1 MIRSSEIIS
10 QFYYLFPLHRC
21 AYKLINRKEDKM
33 LRGTTKLFSS
43 LICCSIALLLL
54 IYSSSA
60 ATYRNIPNKYQRT
73 IDSQLEAD
81 FEYYIKSQRN
91 RKRLAASDRTS
102 FVVYDISKNKKLVSI
117 NEDRQMMAAS
127 IIKNFVMLAYF
138 HEVKYGRQKHTDNN
152 KGHLRAM
159 IRVSSNSSTNY
170 FINLLG
176 GPARVDRILKANYPY
191 FKQTK
196 IVEKIPYGGRT
207 YKNMTSA
214 RDLSTFF
221 LRLWQNKLPFSEKMK
236 WYFKLKNG
244 DYIFKQTYIPASVAV
259 YNKTGTVYGLVGDG
273 GVLVLKDP
281 QGRSRPYIF
290 IGMMEDRTKTNR
302 RNRWESF
309 YNWKNR
315 RANIIRR
322 LSEKAYKYIY
332 ENHYGGRLAR
342 RN

>member
-1 MIRSSEIIS
+1 M
-10 QFYYLFPLHRC
+10 F
-21 AYKLINRKEDKM
+21 
-33 LRGTTKLFSS
+33 RGTAKLFIFFIS
-43 LICCSIALLLL
+43 CSIILLLP

-60 ATYRNIPNKYQRT
+60 ATYRNIPSKYQST

-81 FEYYIKSQRN
+81 FEYYIKSQRR
-91 RKRLAASDRTS
+91 RKRLASSDRTS

-117 NEDRQMMAAS
+117 NEERQMMAAS

-138 HEVKYGRQKHTDNN
+138 HEVKYGRQRHTDNN

-159 IRVSSNSSTNY
+159 IKVSSNSSTNY

-176 GPARVDRILKANYPY
+176 GTARVNRILKANYPD

-196 IVEKIPYGGRT
+196 IVEKIPPSGRT
-207 YKNMTSA
+207 YRNMTSA
-214 RDLSTFF
+214 RDMNTFF
-221 LRLWQNKLPFSEKMK
+221 LLLWQNKLPHSDKMK

-244 DYIFKQTYIPASVAV
+244 DYIFKQTYIPASVEV

-273 GVLVLKDP
+273 GILVLKDP

-290 IGMMEDRTKTNR
+290 IGLMEDRTKTNR
-302 RNRWESF
+302 RNRWQSF
-309 YNWKNR
+309 FDWKNR

-332 ENHYGGRLAR
+332 ENHYGGRLTR

>member
-1 MIRSSEIIS
+1 
-10 QFYYLFPLHRC
+10 
-21 AYKLINRKEDKM
+21 M
-33 LRGTTKLFSS
+33 LRGKTKLFTF
-43 LICCSIALLLL
+43 LICCNIALLLP
-54 IYSSSA
+54 IYGSSA
-60 ATYRNIPNKYQRT
+60 ASYRNIPNKYQST
-73 IDSQLEAD
+73 IDSQLEAE
-81 FEYYIKSQRN
+81 FEYYIKNLRR
-91 RKRLAASDRTS
+91 RKRLSASDRTS

-138 HEVKYGRQKHTDNN
+138 HEVKYRRQQHTDNN
-152 KGHLRAM
+152 RGHLRAM
-159 IRVSSNSSTNY
+159 IQKSSNSSTNY
-170 FINLLG
+170 FIRLLG
-176 GPARVDRILKANYPY
+176 GPARVSRILKTNYPY
-191 FKQTK
+191 FKQTR
-196 IVEKIPYGGRT
+196 IVEYIPYTGRT

-221 LRLWQNKLPFSEKMK
+221 LRLWQDRLPHSDKMK

-244 DYIFKQTYIPASVAV
+244 DYIFKQTYIPAYVEV

-281 QGRSRPYIF
+281 RGRSRPYIF
-290 IGMMEDRTKTNR
+290 IGLMEDRSKTDR

-309 YNWKNR
+309 YSWKDR
-315 RANIIRR
+315 RATILRR

>member
-1 MIRSSEIIS
+1 
-10 QFYYLFPLHRC
+10 
-21 AYKLINRKEDKM
+21 M
-33 LRGTTKLFSS
+33 LRGTAKLFIFFIS
-43 LICCSIALLLL
+43 CSIALLLP
-54 IYSSSA
+54 ICSSSA
-60 ATYRNIPNKYQRT
+60 ATYRNIPSKYQNT

-81 FEYYIKSQRN
+81 FEYYIKSQRS

-138 HEVKYGRQKHTDNN
+138 HEVKYGRQKHTDHNRGN
-152 KGHLRAM
+152 LRAM
-159 IRVSSNSSTNY
+159 ILKSSNPSTNY
-170 FINLLG
+170 FIRLLG
-176 GPARVDRILKANYPY
+176 GPARVNRILKTNYPY
-191 FKQTK
+191 FKQTR
-196 IVEKIPYGGRT
+196 IVEYIPPSGRT

-221 LRLWQNKLPFSEKMK
+221 LRLWQNRLPHSDKMK
-236 WYFKLKNG
+236 YYFKLKNG
-244 DYIFKQTYIPASVAV
+244 DYIFKQTYIPAYVEV

-281 QGRSRPYIF
+281 QGRPRPYIF
-290 IGMMEDRTKTNR
+290 IGLMEDRTKTNS
-302 RNRWESF
+302 RNRWLSF
-309 YNWKNR
+309 YDWKTR
-315 RANIIRR
+315 RANILRR

-332 ENHYGGRLAR
+332 ENHYGGRLTR

>member
-1 MIRSSEIIS
+1 M
-10 QFYYLFPLHRC
+10 F
-21 AYKLINRKEDKM
+21 
-33 LRGTTKLFSS
+33 RGTAKLFTFP
-43 LICCSIALLLL
+43 IFCSIVLLLP

-60 ATYRNIPNKYQRT
+60 ATYRNIPNKYQGT

-81 FEYYIKSQRN
+81 FEYYIKSQRR
-91 RKRLAASDRTS
+91 RKRLSASDRTS

-138 HEVKYGRQKHTDNN
+138 HEVKYGRQRHTDNN
-152 KGHLRAM
+152 RGHLRAM
-159 IRVSSNSSTNY
+159 IWRSSNPSTNY
-170 FINLLG
+170 FIRLLG
-176 GPARVDRILKANYPY
+176 GPARVDRILKTNYSY
-191 FKQTK
+191 FKQTR
-196 IVEKIPYGGRT
+196 IVEYIPPSGRT

-221 LRLWQNKLPFSEKMK
+221 LRLWQDRLPHSDKMK

-244 DYIFKQTYIPASVAV
+244 DYIFKQTYIPAYVEV

-281 QGRSRPYIF
+281 QGRPRPYIF
-290 IGMMEDRTKTNR
+290 IGLMEDRTKTSL
-302 RNRWESF
+302 RNRWLSF
-309 YNWKNR
+309 YDWKNR
-315 RANIIRR
+315 RANILRR

-332 ENHYGGRLAR
+332 ENHYGGRLTR

>member
-1 MIRSSEIIS
+1 
-10 QFYYLFPLHRC
+10 
-21 AYKLINRKEDKM
+21 M
-33 LRGTTKLFSS
+33 LRGTAKLFTFF
-43 LICCSIALLLL
+43 IFCSIVLLLP

-81 FEYYIKSQRN
+81 FEYYIKSQRR
-91 RKRLAASDRTS
+91 RKRLSASDRTS

-138 HEVKYGRQKHTDNN
+138 HEVKYGRQRHTDNN
-152 KGHLRAM
+152 RGHLRAM
-159 IRVSSNSSTNY
+159 IWKSSNPSTNY

-176 GPARVDRILKANYPY
+176 GPARVNRILKNNYPY
-191 FKQTK
+191 FNQTK
-196 IVEKIPYGGRT
+196 IVEKIPPGGRT

-214 RDLSTFF
+214 RDLNTFF
-221 LRLWQNKLPFSEKMK
+221 LRLWQGRLPHSDKMK

-244 DYIFKQTYIPASVAV
+244 DYIFKQTYIPAYVEV

-290 IGMMEDRTKTNR
+290 IGLMEDRTKTNR
-302 RNRWESF
+302 RNRWQSF
-309 YNWKNR
+309 FDWKTR
-315 RANIIRR
+315 RANILRR

-332 ENHYGGRLAR
+332 ENLYGGRLTR